1 MEEFL
6 TNAAVETFTFQI
18 LVVQELC
25 LRKYCLFSYYSIKSN
40 LIRKN
45 EKTDWV
51 SIFLINFNSFSSAFN
66 IEIKKDRQ

>member
-6 TNAAVETFTFQI
+6 TNAALETFTFQI
-18 LVVQELC
+18 LVVQELY

-40 LIRKN
+40 LIRKK

-51 SIFLINFNSFSSAFN
+51 SIF
-66 IEIKKDRQ
+66 